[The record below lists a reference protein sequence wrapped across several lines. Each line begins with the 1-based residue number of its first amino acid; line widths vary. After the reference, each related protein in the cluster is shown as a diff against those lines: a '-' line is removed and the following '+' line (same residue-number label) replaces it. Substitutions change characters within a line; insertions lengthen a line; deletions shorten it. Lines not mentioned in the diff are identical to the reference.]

1 MLDENK
7 GLNNENLELGLEINN
22 DLRLSNRDLMKKSG
36 SPGLPLDP
44 PLTAASAAGAV
55 ACPRLDDQLYT
66 QQPLNISISAVS
78 LVWSDKWLAREQV
91 QYKSLA
97 GNGRPSTA
105 MADGSPD

>member
-55 ACPRLDDQLYT
+55 ACPRLDDQLIHT
-66 QQPLNISISAVS
+66 ATAQPLG
-78 LVWSDKWLAREQV
+78 L
-91 QYKSLA
+91 
-97 GNGRPSTA
+97 GRLPCVV
-105 MADGSPD
+105 